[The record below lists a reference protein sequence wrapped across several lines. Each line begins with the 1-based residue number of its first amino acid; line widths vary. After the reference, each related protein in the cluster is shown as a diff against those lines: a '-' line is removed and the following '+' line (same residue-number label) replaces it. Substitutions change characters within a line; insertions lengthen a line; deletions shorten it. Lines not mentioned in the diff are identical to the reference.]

1 MSSRNS
7 NLITG
12 NAKILRGI
20 NRGMILNIIR
30 EKQPISRINIA
41 RLTGLN
47 KSTVSSIISELLKED
62 LIFEQVNEDQ
72 NVGRNPLNLFLKLNK
87 YYIGAINIDSSI
99 TRFAIADIDGSVKG
113 ISSLETV
120 SKDPVKYVNKCV
132 NELLKLSK
140 KLGIDKLEALGIS
153 VAGIV
158 DSEKLI
164 VNFAPNLG
172 WENLN
177 LGELFKSRLPEI
189 NNISI
194 GNDAKSSALAELAFG
209 NHQIDLSNFVFLS
222 IGQGIG
228 SGIVVENKLMNGE
241 FQASGEF
248 GHMVIFEGGELCTCG
263 NNGCWEAYASDRA
276 IVHRY
281 IEKKGIRIDHSVDFI
296 AQDII
301 DLAKKNDDIAIQI
314 IKQTGYYLGL
324 GIANIIKAIDPHAI
338 IIGGKITQVW
348 DLIYPE
354 IMIIV
359 MQRAYFGKN
368 KNIKILPT
376 SLTTLPRLMGA
387 ATLAIEEI
395 FDGYKITV

>member
-1 MSSRNS
+1 MSPGST

-12 NAKILRGI
+12 NAKVLRGI
-20 NRGMILNIIR
+20 NRGMILNLIR

-62 LIFEQVNEDQ
+62 LIYEQVNQDQ
-72 NVGRNPLNLFLKLNK
+72 NIGRNPINLFLKLGK
-87 YYIGAINIDSSI
+87 YFIGAINIDASL
-99 TRFAIADIDGSVKG
+99 TRFAVVDIDGSVKG
-113 ISSLETV
+113 ISSIETN
-120 SKDPVKYVNKCV
+120 SKDPEKFMDKCV
-132 NELLKLSK
+132 SELLTLCK
-140 KLGIDKLEALGIS
+140 KHNITHLEGLGVSI
-153 VAGIV
+153 AGIV
-158 DSEKLI
+158 DPENLI

-172 WENLN
+172 WEDFNI
-177 LGELFKSRLPEI
+177 GEALKKRLPHVE
-189 NNISI
+189 NLAI
-194 GNDAKSSALAELAFG
+194 GNDAKSSALAELKFG
-209 NHQIDLSNFVFLS
+209 DHALDLSNYVFLS

-248 GHMVIFEGGELCTCG
+248 GHMVIFEGGEKCTCG

-276 IVHRY
+276 IVNRY
-281 IEKKGIRIDHSVDFI
+281 IAKKPTRHEHVVDFI

-301 DLAKKNDDIAIQI
+301 DLAKDKDEVAIEI
-314 IKQTGYYLGL
+314 LKQTGYYLGL
-324 GIANIIKAIDPHAI
+324 GIANIIKAVDPHAI

-354 IMIIV
+354 INAV
-359 MQRAYFGKN
+359 VKQRAYFGKK
-368 KNIKILPT
+368 KNINILPT
-376 SLTTLPRLMGA
+376 SLKTLPRLIGA

-395 FDGYKITV
+395 FDGYKITA